1 MFLWRLCYDIMPTKE
16 NFSKCFIISE
26 SSCNLCKNA
35 SESACHLFLCC
46 PVAKALWFV
55 VCWGFKFEVVSTS
68 STKDIAG
75 LVLNLP
81 EALYQTW
88 GHWKVSPTV
97 ALILDEIWHLR
108 NAELF
113 TRSNSDL
120 TTSILSIQRK
130 CQEYLTICL
139 VPSPRLKQQN
149 PACWSPPSP
158 GYIKLNTG
166 VALSSTKTALAVI
179 VKDSYGSICNIWTKL
194 LSQRSPLQAESEAL
208 LWVVHIANQENWSY
222 IIFESDLKICIDSL
236 SSSVPDSD

>member
-81 EALYQTW
+81 EALY
-88 GHWKVSPTV
+88 
-97 ALILDEIWHLR
+97 
-108 NAELF
+108 
-113 TRSNSDL
+113 
-120 TTSILSIQRK
+120 
-130 CQEYLTICL
+130 
-139 VPSPRLKQQN
+139 
-149 PACWSPPSP
+149 
-158 GYIKLNTG
+158 
-166 VALSSTKTALAVI
+166 
-179 VKDSYGSICNIWTKL
+179 
-194 LSQRSPLQAESEAL
+194 
-208 LWVVHIANQENWSY
+208 
-222 IIFESDLKICIDSL
+222 
-236 SSSVPDSD
+236 